1 MSPREAE
8 ALIAAGD
15 LDIVDVREPHEWARG
30 HLPGARLVPLD
41 QLRADPDA
49 AKLGTKV
56 LFVCASGGRS
66 LTAAKLADAR
76 GVADVISLDGGTSG
90 WLAEGL
96 PISQAVHSEV
106 PEPAAPPAQAKASAE
121 PAAPAGAAAEEGD
134 AELDAVVG
142 RNVKDLRTARGLTLD
157 LLAGLS
163 GVGRQ
168 ALGQI
173 EIGRTV
179 PSVGT
184 LWKIAR
190 AFDVPF
196 SALLARPSPRT
207 TTVFRS
213 TTAKRLVSADGR
225 FSSRAL
231 YAAGDGGKV
240 ELYELFL
247 AGHAREDA
255 EAHAPGT
262 RENLVVT
269 AGRLQ
274 LDVGAE
280 TFELAKGDAIA
291 FTADVPHAYI
301 NPGSEECWMNLVMTY
316 AGAT

>member
-1 MSPREAE
+1 MGPREAE
-8 ALIAAGD
+8 ALIEAGD
-15 LDIVDVREPHEWARG
+15 IDIVDVREPSEWARG
-30 HLPGARLVPLD
+30 HIPGARLVPLA

-49 AKLGTKV
+49 AKLGSKV
-56 LFVCASGGRS
+56 IFVCASGGRS

-76 GVADVISLDGGTSG
+76 GIADVISLDGGTSG
-90 WLAEGL
+90 WLVVGL
-96 PISQAVHSEV
+96 PIVV
-106 PEPAAPPAQAKASAE
+106 PEPAAPVAKASDE
-121 PAAPAGAAAEEGD
+121 PAATEAAAEEGD
-134 AELDAVVG
+134 PELDAVVG
-142 RNVKDLRTARGLTLD
+142 QNVKDLRTARGLTLD
-157 LLAGLS
+157 LLAGMS

-179 PSVGT
+179 PSVAT

-196 SALLARPSPRT
+196 SALLARPAPRAT
-207 TTVFRS
+207 TLFRQA
-213 TTAKRLVSADGR
+213 TAKRLVSPDGR

-231 YAAGDGGKV
+231 YAPGDGGKV

-247 AGHAREDA
+247 AAHAREDA

-280 TFELAKGDAIA
+280 SFELVKGDAIA

-301 NPGSEECWMNLVMTY
+301 NPGNEECWMNLVMTY
-316 AGAT
+316 QGAT